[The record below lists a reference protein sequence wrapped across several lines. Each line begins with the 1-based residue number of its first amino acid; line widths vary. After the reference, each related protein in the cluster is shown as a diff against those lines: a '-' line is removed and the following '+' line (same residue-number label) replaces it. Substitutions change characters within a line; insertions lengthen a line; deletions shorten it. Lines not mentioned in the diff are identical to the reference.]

1 VASQHHLHQPLFG
14 KFGVNWVGFERV
26 NRHHRAGVTS
36 GRDLAGD
43 LGHDRVGL
51 FIRQLHPLI
60 KHAAQLGE
68 HDVCRMLD
76 LTRRL
81 IDLPEGGKAFD
92 DIRSRPSRRRPSAS
106 AAATPRIRQ
115 ARCSSL
121 ASSPRCGLSNTEESV
136 TPMTEQL
143 ALPLELEI
151 TNEAELTTPAAVQ
164 TPFLITEAE
173 VALSTAAAVGLRP
186 AIKDRPTL
194 LGRIA
199 LGVRRTFATS
209 EIDER
214 PKPRHHPKRLRYLD
228 DARMEREMHRL

>member
-1 VASQHHLHQPLFG
+1 
-14 KFGVNWVGFERV
+14 
-26 NRHHRAGVTS
+26 
-36 GRDLAGD
+36 
-43 LGHDRVGL
+43 
-51 FIRQLHPLI
+51 
-60 KHAAQLGE
+60 
-68 HDVCRMLD
+68 
-76 LTRRL
+76 
-81 IDLPEGGKAFD
+81 
-92 DIRSRPSRRRPSAS
+92 
-106 AAATPRIRQ
+106 
-115 ARCSSL
+115 
-121 ASSPRCGLSNTEESV
+121 
-136 TPMTEQL
+136 MTEQL